1 MIARRPACRIPA
13 LVLKIQGN
21 LPNRAKAGHC
31 QAEAKHCI
39 NNQTNRLGA
48 AHMLV
53 HLSIHNYAIV
63 EHLDLELDRGMSVI
77 TGETGAGKSI
87 MLDALGLTLGD
98 RADSGV
104 VRPGA
109 DKADILAT
117 FDVSD
122 IPEARVWLQER
133 DLETDGP
140 CILRRVITAEGRS
153 RAYINGTPCPQGDL
167 KALGELLIDIHSQH
181 EHQSL
186 LKTDT
191 HRRLLDEYAGA
202 TELAREVH
210 LAAQRWRQ
218 TRQELERLANSGDE
232 QRAKH
237 QLLSYQLEEL
247 EGLSLGE
254 NELQQLEQ
262 EHTTLTNA
270 ESLLGIC
277 RQVVELCSESDSGNA
292 LNALTASLNRL
303 SSVNN
308 SPDALNEATNL
319 LSSAQIQVE
328 EAVGEINRF
337 LDRFEADPARL
348 QQIEERLDT
357 IYTLARKHRVQ
368 PNEVPA
374 LHQKLLDEIE
384 TLNAN
389 DEAIERLEHEVAS
402 YARHYQEKARELSD
416 LRHRAAP
423 ELAHSVEHEIQRL
436 GMPGGRFNIE
446 LRQNVDKEL
455 SPNGLE
461 QVELLVSAN
470 PGQPLK
476 ALAKVASGGELS
488 RISLAIQVI
497 TAQTSR
503 VPTLVFDEVDVGI
516 GGPTAEIVGQLLR
529 RLGERGQVMT
539 VTHLPQVAA
548 QGHQHL
554 FVHKVRDEQATRT
567 AVSKLSKNERV
578 EEVARML
585 GGIDLTKESLAHAKK
600 MVVAAKS

>member
-1 MIARRPACRIPA
+1 
-13 LVLKIQGN
+13 
-21 LPNRAKAGHC
+21 
-31 QAEAKHCI
+31 
-39 NNQTNRLGA
+39 
-48 AHMLV
+48 MLV
-53 HLSIHNYAIV
+53 HLSVHNYAIV

-109 DKADILAT
+109 EKADILAT
-117 FDVSD
+117 FDLAD
-122 IPEARVWLQER
+122 IPEAQAWLQDR
-133 DLETDGP
+133 DLNNDGP

-153 RAYINGTPCPQGDL
+153 RSYINGTPCPQGDL

-186 LKTDT
+186 LKPDT
-191 HRRLLDEYAGA
+191 PRRLLDEYAGA
-202 TELAREVH
+202 TDLARQVQ

-218 TRQELERLANSGDE
+218 TRQELDRLSNSGDE
-232 QRAKH
+232 QRSRH

-247 EGLSLGE
+247 ESLSLGE
-254 NELQQLEQ
+254 DELEQLEQ
-262 EHTTLTNA
+262 EHKNLTNA
-270 ESLLGIC
+270 ESLLSIC
-277 RQVVELCSESDSGNA
+277 RQVVEQCSENDSGNV
-292 LNALTASLNRL
+292 LNALTASLHRL
-303 SSVNN
+303 GSVND
-308 SPDALNEATNL
+308 SPIALSEATNL

-328 EAVGEINRF
+328 EAMGELNRF
-337 LDRFEADPARL
+337 LDHFDADPARL
-348 QQIEERLDT
+348 QQLEERLDA
-357 IYTLARKHRVQ
+357 IYTLARKHRIQ
-368 PNEVPA
+368 PTEVA
-374 LHQKLLDEIE
+374 TLQQKLLDEIE

-389 DEAIERLEHEVAS
+389 DEAIERLENELSS
-402 YARHYQEKARELSD
+402 YARHYKEKARELSD

-423 ELAHSVEHEIQRL
+423 ELATAVEHEIQRL
-436 GMPGGRFNIE
+436 GMPGGRFSIE
-446 LRQNVDKEL
+446 LKANPEKEL
-455 SPNGLE
+455 LPNGLE

-529 RLGERGQVMT
+529 RLGDRGQVMT

-554 FVHKVRDEQATRT
+554 FVHKVRDSEATRT
-567 AVSKLSKNERV
+567 AVSKLSKNERI

-600 MVVAAKS
+600 MVVTAKG

>member
-1 MIARRPACRIPA
+1 
-13 LVLKIQGN
+13 
-21 LPNRAKAGHC
+21 
-31 QAEAKHCI
+31 
-39 NNQTNRLGA
+39 
-48 AHMLV
+48 MLV
-53 HLSIHNYAIV
+53 HLSVHNYAIV

-117 FDVSD
+117 FDLQD
-122 IPEARVWLQER
+122 IPEARHWLVDR
-133 DLETDGP
+133 DLDNEGP

-153 RAYINGTPCPQGDL
+153 RGYINGSPCPLGDL

-202 TELAREVH
+202 TDLARQVQ

-218 TRQELERLANSGDE
+218 TRQELERLSNSSDE
-232 QRAKH
+232 QRARH

-247 EGLSLGE
+247 ENLSLGE
-254 NELQQLEQ
+254 NELEDLEQ
-262 EHTTLTNA
+262 EHKNLTNA
-270 ESLLGIC
+270 ETLLGVC
-277 RQVVELCSESDSGNA
+277 RQVVEQCSESDSGNV
-292 LNALTASLNRL
+292 LNALTTCLNRL
-303 SSVNN
+303 TSVSNG
-308 SPDALNEATNL
+308 SGALGEAANL
-319 LSSAQIQVE
+319 LASAQIQVE
-328 EAVGEINRF
+328 EAVGELNRF
-337 LDRFEADPARL
+337 VDHFDADPGRL
-348 QQIEERLDT
+348 QQLEERLDA
-357 IYTLARKHRVQ
+357 IYTLARKHRIQ
-368 PNEVPA
+368 PTEVA
-374 LHQKLLDEIE
+374 TLQQKLLEEIE
-384 TLNAN
+384 TMNAN
-389 DEAIERLEHEVAS
+389 DEAVERLGEELAA
-402 YARHYQEKARELSD
+402 YARHYQERAQELSE
-416 LRHRAAP
+416 LRRQAATG
-423 ELAHSVEHEIQRL
+423 LASAVEQEIQRL

-446 LRQNVDKEL
+446 LHANASDEPL
-455 SPNGLE
+455 PYGLE

-503 VPTLVFDEVDVGI
+503 IPTLVFDEVDVGI

-529 RLGERGQVMT
+529 RLGDRGQVLT

-548 QGHQHL
+548 QGHHHL
-554 FVHKVRDEQATRT
+554 FVHKVRGSDATHT
-567 AVSKLSKNERV
+567 AVSKLGKTERV

-600 MVVAAKS
+600 MVVTAKS

>member
-1 MIARRPACRIPA
+1 
-13 LVLKIQGN
+13 
-21 LPNRAKAGHC
+21 
-31 QAEAKHCI
+31 
-39 NNQTNRLGA
+39 
-48 AHMLV
+48 MLV
-53 HLSIHNYAIV
+53 HLSVHNYAIV

-109 DKADILAT
+109 EKADILAT
-117 FDVSD
+117 FDLSD
-122 IPEARVWLQER
+122 IPEAQIWLQER
-133 DLETDGP
+133 DLDNDGP

-202 TELAREVH
+202 TDLARQVQ

-218 TRQELERLANSGDE
+218 TRQELDRLSNSGDE
-232 QRAKH
+232 QRARH

-247 EGLSLGE
+247 ESLSLGE
-254 NELQQLEQ
+254 NELEHLEQ
-262 EHTTLTNA
+262 EHKTLTNA
-270 ESLLGIC
+270 ESLLSIC
-277 RQVVELCSESDSGNA
+277 RQVVEQCSENDSGNV
-292 LNALTASLNRL
+292 LNALTASLHRL
-303 SSVNN
+303 GSVND
-308 SPDALNEATNL
+308 SPTALSEATNL

-328 EAVGEINRF
+328 EAVGELNRF
-337 LDRFEADPARL
+337 LDHFDADPARL
-348 QQIEERLDT
+348 QQLEERLDA
-357 IYTLARKHRVQ
+357 IYTLARKHRIQ
-368 PNEVPA
+368 PTEVA
-374 LHQKLLDEIE
+374 TLQQKLLDEIE

-389 DEAIERLEHEVAS
+389 DEAIERLENELGS
-402 YARHYQEKARELSD
+402 FARHYKEKARELSD
-416 LRHRAAP
+416 MRHRAAP
-423 ELAHSVEHEIQRL
+423 ELATAVEHEIQRL
-436 GMPGGRFNIE
+436 GMPGGRFTIE
-446 LRQNVDKEL
+446 LKTNPEKEL
-455 SPNGLE
+455 LPNGLE

-554 FVHKVRDEQATRT
+554 FVHKVRDSGATRT
-567 AVSKLSKNERV
+567 AVSKLSKTERI

-600 MVVAAKS
+600 MVVTARS

>member
-1 MIARRPACRIPA
+1 
-13 LVLKIQGN
+13 
-21 LPNRAKAGHC
+21 
-31 QAEAKHCI
+31 
-39 NNQTNRLGA
+39 
-48 AHMLV
+48 MLV
-53 HLSIHNYAIV
+53 HLSVHNYAIV

-117 FDVSD
+117 FDLGD
-122 IPEARVWLQER
+122 IPEAQIWLKER
-133 DLETDGP
+133 DLDNDGP

-202 TELAREVH
+202 TDLARQVQM
-210 LAAQRWRQ
+210 AAQRWRQ
-218 TRQELERLANSGDE
+218 TRQELDKLANSGDE
-232 QRAKH
+232 QRARH
-237 QLLSYQLEEL
+237 QLLSYQIEEL
-247 EGLSLGE
+247 ESLSLGE
-254 NELQQLEQ
+254 NELEQLEQ
-262 EHTTLTNA
+262 EHKNLTNA
-270 ESLLGIC
+270 ESLLSIC
-277 RQVVELCSESDSGNA
+277 RQVVEQCSENDSGNV
-292 LNALTASLNRL
+292 LNALTASLHRL
-303 SSVNN
+303 GSVND
-308 SPDALNEATNL
+308 SPTALNEATTL
-319 LSSAQIQVE
+319 LASAQIQVE
-328 EAVGEINRF
+328 EAVGELNRF
-337 LDRFEADPARL
+337 LDHFDADPARL
-348 QQIEERLDT
+348 QQLEERLDA
-357 IYTLARKHRVQ
+357 IYTLARKHRIQ
-368 PNEVPA
+368 PTEVATLQQTLLNE
-374 LHQKLLDEIE
+374 LE

-389 DEAIERLEHEVAS
+389 DEAIERLENELAS
-402 YARHYQEKARELSD
+402 FARHYKEKARELSD
-416 LRHRAAP
+416 LRQRAAP
-423 ELAHSVEHEIQRL
+423 ELASAVEYEIQRL

-446 LRQNVDKEL
+446 LKTTSDKEL
-455 SPNGLE
+455 LPHGLE

-529 RLGERGQVMT
+529 RLGDRGQVMT

-554 FVHKVRDEQATRT
+554 FVHKVRDSEVTRT
-567 AVSKLSKNERV
+567 AVSKLSKNERI

-600 MVVAAKS
+600 MVVTAKS